1 MGTLGVKRAGGA
13 EVFSD
18 VSWFGIDFA
27 FTMMDPLTMHHSV
40 VIPEMYKLL
49 GRPDEGA
56 ARFEKWTKL
65 RDSMGSPSDPPHQ
78 KVRLLKEYNRE
89 RLHAEVFDDD
99 PLAIRM
105 YAEMEA
111 KARKSSPGLAD
122 ALKVLNRRRKHLSV
136 VSEVASI
143 DGTLAITAFL
153 EVNGITGLFDE
164 MITPAGRFSPQGK
177 LLEEAPFKG
186 ATKKEGTIYIRLAS
200 YLDSKGIR
208 ATERAMI
215 GDDPKLDIDLAKQQ
229 GFVTVQ
235 YRGIVDRGRTE
246 HADLVISN
254 WQELL
259 DAI

>member
-1 MGTLGVKRAGGA
+1 MVILGVKRAGGA
-13 EVFSD
+13 EMLSD

-27 FTMMDPLTMHHSV
+27 FTMMNPLTMHHSV
-40 VIPEMYKLL
+40 VIPEMYRLL
-49 GRPDEGA
+49 GRPEEGA

-89 RLHAEVFDDD
+89 RFHAEVFDND
-99 PLAIRM
+99 PRAIRM

-111 KARKSSPGLAD
+111 KARMSSPGLAD
-122 ALKVLNRRRKHLSV
+122 ALKVLNRRKKHLSV
-136 VSEVASI
+136 VSEVASV
-143 DGTLAITAFL
+143 DGTLAITAFMQ
-153 EVNGITGLFDE
+153 VNGILGLFDE
-164 MITPAGRFSPQGK
+164 MITPAGRFAPQGK
-177 LLEEAPFKG
+177 LLDEAPFKG
-186 ATKKEGTIYIRLAS
+186 ATKKEGTIYIRLAN

-208 ATERAMI
+208 ASERAMI

-235 YRGIVDRGRTE
+235 YRGIVDRGRAE
-246 HADLVISN
+246 HADLVISK

-259 DAI
+259 DAM